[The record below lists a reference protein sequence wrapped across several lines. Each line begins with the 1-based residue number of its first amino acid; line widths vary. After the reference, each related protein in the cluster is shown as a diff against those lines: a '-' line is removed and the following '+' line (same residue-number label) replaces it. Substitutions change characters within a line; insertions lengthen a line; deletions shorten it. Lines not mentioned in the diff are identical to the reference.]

1 MKIIQAKVYTFDELS
16 DKAKAK
22 AINNYHQELAW
33 LDFQTDLE
41 IIVGNAVDVLKEK
54 GIETVD
60 SDYECSE
67 GYWSF
72 FGIKAHTTFFDKFT
86 QPIID
91 KWLKE
96 FDELSDI
103 EWSFNTDMIKYGA
116 KGTTNLYKDTIDVTI
131 YDCNYGE
138 LSSKLQEKIPEIK
151 ESILDAM
158 EKPFNN
164 IMDALEQAYKN
175 MKEDYNYRFSDEY
188 VVDLYTEEEYYFNTY
203 GELINVD
210 VLQDIATAG

>member
-33 LDFQTDLE
+33 LDFKADLE
-41 IIVGNAVDVLKEK
+41 MIMDNAIDVLKEK
-54 GIETVD
+54 GIETMD
-60 SDYECSE
+60 TDYECSE

-91 KWLKE
+91 KWLEE

-103 EWSFNTDMIKYGA
+103 EWSFNIDMIKYGGR
-116 KGTTNLYKDTIDVTI
+116 GTTNLYKDTIDVTI
-131 YDCNYGE
+131 YDYNYGVS
-138 LSSKLQEKIPEIK
+138 SSKLQDRIPAIK

-158 EKPFNN
+158 EQPFNS
-164 IMDALEQAYKN
+164 IMDVLEQAYID

-188 VVDLYTEEEYYFNTY
+188 IVDLYTEEEYYFNTC

-210 VLQDIATAG
+210 VLQPV